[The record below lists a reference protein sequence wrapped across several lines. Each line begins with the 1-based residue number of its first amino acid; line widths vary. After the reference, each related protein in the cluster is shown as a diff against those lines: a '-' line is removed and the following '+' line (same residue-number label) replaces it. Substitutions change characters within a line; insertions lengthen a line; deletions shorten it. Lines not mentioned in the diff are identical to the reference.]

1 MSDPPPPPLD
11 IKMLHKFIIF
21 SFYFR
26 AVERL
31 YRSFQPDFDLFGY
44 DVEKYRQV
52 AKKD

>member
-1 MSDPPPPPLD
+1 MSDPSALD
-11 IKMLHKFIIF
+11 IKMLQKMYDIS
-21 SFYFR
+21 SFDFR